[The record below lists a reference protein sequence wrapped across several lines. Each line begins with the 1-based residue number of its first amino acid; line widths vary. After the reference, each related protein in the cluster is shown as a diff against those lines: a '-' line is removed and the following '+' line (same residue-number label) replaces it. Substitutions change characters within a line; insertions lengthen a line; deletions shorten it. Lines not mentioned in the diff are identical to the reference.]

1 VIEMKQNPPDVR
13 EAVRDEP
20 VPPVRGA
27 VSDAADRPV
36 HSEKAGTGNPAGT
49 N

>member
-1 VIEMKQNPPDVR
+1 MKQNPPDVR
-13 EAVRDEP
+13 EAMRDEP

-36 HSEKAGTGNPAGT
+36 QPKKSGSGKQAGT